1 MGAGGEFGV
10 AAAGDEPVAALC
22 GDLALLH
29 DASGLLGA
37 AGRPRGAV
45 LVVCD
50 NDGGGIFSFLPQAEL
65 PGDLFEP
72 LFGTPHGLDLT
83 ALAAAARVPAR
94 VVEKAAD
101 LVPALAGGGSE
112 LVLVRSDR
120 AANLA
125 RHRALAEAVAVAV
138 GG

>member
-1 MGAGGEFGV
+1 MAGQVGRPVAAHQDQLG
-10 AAAGDEPVAALC
+10 AAAGQGGVEGRDQV
-22 GDLALLH
+22 G
-29 DASGLLGA
+29 GLLDH
-37 AGRPRGAV
+37 AGRDLR
-45 LVVCD
+45 
-50 NDGGGIFSFLPQAEL
+50 GGGIFSFLPQAEL

-72 LFGTPHGLDLT
+72 LFGTPHGLDLM

-101 LVPALAGGGSE
+101 LVPALDAALAGGGTE

-138 GG
+138 SG